1 MSLLKLALSHRVAY
15 NGRLAADV
23 QGLLG
28 KIFVFVSS
36 FAKLYSVRFESLGLH
51 GLGCKLVMG

>member
-1 MSLLKLALSHRVAY
+1 
-15 NGRLAADV
+15 V